1 MPVETIIGA
10 WVATGL
16 TLFIF
21 TFLYKD
27 NPLFK
32 LAENL
37 YVGVSVGYTIV
48 KTYDTVI
55 VQLIW
60 KPIVENGEWTL
71 LIPVAI
77 GLLMLTR
84 YVPKAAW
91 LSRYAFAF
99 IVGVGSGLAI
109 PRTISSFIL
118 KQIEDTVR
126 PIMILPF
133 DKASEIIF
141 SSRMALAFALVLSL
155 VLVIALLYV
164 LVRLGVEKLSGTLQ
178 LTIAILLV
186 SGAAILKY
194 ILKLNYLHGASWVVS
209 YLEPITQVFD
219 INSIVVL
226 LGVSCVLFYFFF
238 SVEHTGPGKVVART
252 GILFL
257 MIAFGAAFGYTVMAR
272 MSLLIGRLTDLIEFT
287 DPSYGWP
294 SLWLLGLTILT
305 LVVMARRSSSKQPKE
320 E

>member
-1 MPVETIIGA
+1 MDATVLGA

-16 TLFIF
+16 TLCIF

-32 LAENL
+32 LAEHL

-48 KTYDTVI
+48 KAYDTVI
-55 VQLIW
+55 VHLIV
-60 KPIVENGEWTL
+60 KPIFEQGEYAL

-118 KQIEDTVR
+118 RQIEDTVR
-126 PIMILPF
+126 PL
-133 DKASEIIF
+133 
-141 SSRMALAFALVLSL
+141 LSL
-155 VLVIALLYV
+155 AGGDGVTFSMNLLNPSSSINVIIILI
-164 LVRLGVEKLSGTLQ
+164 GVIS
-178 LTIAILLV
+178 
-186 SGAAILKY
+186 
-194 ILKLNYLHGASWVVS
+194 
-209 YLEPITQVFD
+209 
-219 INSIVVL
+219 
-226 LGVSCVLFYFFF
+226 VLFYFFF
-238 SVEHTGPGKVVART
+238 SIEPSGPGKLVART
-252 GILFL
+252 GVMFL

-272 MSLLIGRLTDLIEFT
+272 MSLLIGRLTDLIEFS
-287 DPSYGWP
+287 DASYGNP
-294 SLWLLGLTILT
+294 TLWLAILTIGA
-305 LVVMARRSSSKQPKE
+305 LVALSWRSSTGEQGKQ
-320 E
+320 

>member
-1 MPVETIIGA
+1 MDATVLGA

-16 TLFIF
+16 TLCIF

-32 LAENL
+32 LAEHL

-48 KTYDTVI
+48 KAYDTVI
-55 VQLIW
+55 VHLIV
-60 KPIVENGEWTL
+60 KPIFEQGEYAL

-118 KQIEDTVR
+118 RQIEDTVR
-126 PIMILPF
+126 PL
-133 DKASEIIF
+133 
-141 SSRMALAFALVLSL
+141 LSL
-155 VLVIALLYV
+155 AGGDGVTFSLNLLNPSSSINVIIILI
-164 LVRLGVEKLSGTLQ
+164 GVIS
-178 LTIAILLV
+178 
-186 SGAAILKY
+186 
-194 ILKLNYLHGASWVVS
+194 
-209 YLEPITQVFD
+209 
-219 INSIVVL
+219 
-226 LGVSCVLFYFFF
+226 VLFYFFF
-238 SVEHTGPGKVVART
+238 SIEHSGPGKLVART
-252 GILFL
+252 GVMFL

-272 MSLLIGRLTDLIEFT
+272 MSLLIGRLTDLIEFS
-287 DPSYGWP
+287 DASYGRP
-294 SLWLLGLTILT
+294 TLWLLVVTIGLLIVLN
-305 LVVMARRSSSKQPKE
+305 RRTQRDPPQES
-320 E
+320 

>member
-1 MPVETIIGA
+1 MPIETIIGA

-21 TFLYKD
+21 SFLYKD

-55 VQLIW
+55 IHLIW
-60 KPIVENGEWTL
+60 KPIVESREWAL

-77 GLLMLTR
+77 GVLMLTR

-126 PIMILPF
+126 PLMTLVPGEGVLFTWNLLNPASSVNVIIIL
-133 DKASEIIF
+133 I
-141 SSRMALAFALVLSL
+141 
-155 VLVIALLYV
+155 
-164 LVRLGVEKLSGTLQ
+164 
-178 LTIAILLV
+178 
-186 SGAAILKY
+186 
-194 ILKLNYLHGASWVVS
+194 
-209 YLEPITQVFD
+209 
-219 INSIVVL
+219 
-226 LGVSCVLFYFFF
+226 GVSSVLFYFFF
-238 SVEHTGPGKVVART
+238 SVEHTGPGKAVART

-272 MSLLIGRLTDLIEFT
+272 MSLLIGRLTDLIEFS
-287 DPSYGWP
+287 DPSYGRP
-294 SLWLLGLTILT
+294 TIWLLLLTIGT
-305 LVVMARRSSSKQPKE
+305 LIFLSRRTHGEPPDQR
-320 E
+320 

>member
-1 MPVETIIGA
+1 MPIETIIGA

-21 TFLYKD
+21 SFLYKD

-55 VQLIW
+55 VHLIW
-60 KPIVENGEWTL
+60 KPIVEDKEWTL

-109 PRTISSFIL
+109 PRTISSYIL

-126 PIMILPF
+126 PLM
-133 DKASEIIF
+133 
-141 SSRMALAFALVLSL
+141 MLVP
-155 VLVIALLYV
+155 
-164 LVRLGVEKLSGTLQ
+164 GE
-178 LTIAILLV
+178 
-186 SGAAILKY
+186 
-194 ILKLNYLHGASWVVS
+194 
-209 YLEPITQVFD
+209 
-219 INSIVVL
+219 
-226 LGVSCVLFYFFF
+226 GVSFTWNLLNPASSLNTIIILVGVSSVLFYFFF
-238 SVEHTGPGKVVART
+238 SVEHTGAGKAVARN

-272 MSLLIGRLTDLIEFT
+272 MSLLIGRLTDLIEFS
-287 DPSYGWP
+287 DASYGRP
-294 SLWLLGLTILT
+294 TLWLLILTIGALIF
-305 LVVMARRSSSKQPKE
+305 LSRRTQGEPPESH
-320 E
+320 

>member
-1 MPVETIIGA
+1 MDATIIGA

-21 TFLYKD
+21 SFLYKD

-55 VQLIW
+55 VHLIW
-60 KPIVENGEWTL
+60 KPIVENQEWTL

-99 IVGVGSGLAI
+99 IVGVGAGLAI
-109 PRTISSFIL
+109 PRTVSSFIL
-118 KQIEDTVR
+118 KQIEDTIR
-126 PIMILPF
+126 PLLMLVPGEGVTFSWNLMNPASSVNVIIVMI
-133 DKASEIIF
+133 
-141 SSRMALAFALVLSL
+141 
-155 VLVIALLYV
+155 
-164 LVRLGVEKLSGTLQ
+164 
-178 LTIAILLV
+178 
-186 SGAAILKY
+186 
-194 ILKLNYLHGASWVVS
+194 
-209 YLEPITQVFD
+209 
-219 INSIVVL
+219 
-226 LGVSCVLFYFFF
+226 GVSSVLFYFFF
-238 SVEHTGPGKVVART
+238 SVEHKGPGKMVART
-252 GILFL
+252 GVMFL

-272 MSLLIGRLTDLIEFT
+272 MSLLIGRLTDLIEYS
-287 DPSYGWP
+287 DPSYGRP
-294 SLWLLGLTILT
+294 TLWLALVTIGT
-305 LVVMARRSSSKQPKE
+305 LIALSLRSRSEPPE
-320 E
+320 EG

>member
-1 MPVETIIGA
+1 MPIETLIGA

-21 TFLYKD
+21 SFLYKD

-55 VQLIW
+55 VHLIW
-60 KPIVENGEWTL
+60 KPIVEDGEWTL
-71 LIPVAI
+71 VIPVAI

-109 PRTISSFIL
+109 PRVISSYIL

-126 PIMILPF
+126 PLMMLVPGEGLTFTWNLLNPASSLNTIIIL
-133 DKASEIIF
+133 
-141 SSRMALAFALVLSL
+141 V
-155 VLVIALLYV
+155 
-164 LVRLGVEKLSGTLQ
+164 
-178 LTIAILLV
+178 
-186 SGAAILKY
+186 
-194 ILKLNYLHGASWVVS
+194 
-209 YLEPITQVFD
+209 
-219 INSIVVL
+219 
-226 LGVSCVLFYFFF
+226 GVSSVLFYFFF
-238 SVEHTGPGKVVART
+238 SVEHTGPGKAVART

-272 MSLLIGRLTDLIEFT
+272 MSLLIGRLTDLIEFSG
-287 DPSYGWP
+287 PSYGRP
-294 SLWLLGLTILT
+294 TIWLLLVTIGT
-305 LVVMARRSSSKQPKE
+305 LIVLGRRTQGEPPDQQ
-320 E
+320 

>member
-1 MPVETIIGA
+1 MPIETIIGA
-10 WVATGL
+10 WMATGL

-21 TFLYKD
+21 SFLYKD

-55 VQLIW
+55 VKLIW
-60 KPIVENGEWTL
+60 NPIVESGEWAL

-109 PRTISSFIL
+109 PRVISSYIL

-126 PIMILPF
+126 PLMMLVPGEGLTFTWNLLNPASSLNTIIIL
-133 DKASEIIF
+133 A
-141 SSRMALAFALVLSL
+141 
-155 VLVIALLYV
+155 
-164 LVRLGVEKLSGTLQ
+164 
-178 LTIAILLV
+178 
-186 SGAAILKY
+186 
-194 ILKLNYLHGASWVVS
+194 
-209 YLEPITQVFD
+209 
-219 INSIVVL
+219 
-226 LGVSCVLFYFFF
+226 GVSSVLFYFFF
-238 SVEHTGPGKVVART
+238 SVEHTGPGKAVART

-272 MSLLIGRLTDLIEFT
+272 MSLLIGRLSDLIEFS
-287 DPSYGWP
+287 DPSYGRP
-294 SLWLLGLTILT
+294 AVWLLLLTIGT
-305 LVVMARRSSSKQPKE
+305 LIYLSRRTQGTPPDIH
-320 E
+320 

>member
-1 MPVETIIGA
+1 MPIETIIGA

-21 TFLYKD
+21 SFLYKD

-55 VQLIW
+55 LHLIW
-60 KPIVENGEWTL
+60 KPIVENGEWAL

-77 GLLMLTR
+77 GTLMLTR

-109 PRTISSFIL
+109 PRVISSYIL

-126 PIMILPF
+126 P
-133 DKASEIIF
+133 
-141 SSRMALAFALVLSL
+141 
-155 VLVIALLYV
+155 
-164 LVRLGVEKLSGTLQ
+164 
-178 LTIAILLV
+178 LLV
-186 SGAAILKY
+186 MVPGEGLTFTWNLLNPASSLNTIIIL
-194 ILKLNYLHGASWVVS
+194 I
-209 YLEPITQVFD
+209 
-219 INSIVVL
+219 
-226 LGVSCVLFYFFF
+226 GVSSVLFYFFF
-238 SVEHTGPGKVVART
+238 SVEHTGPGKAVART

-287 DPSYGWP
+287 DPSYGRP

-305 LVVMARRSSSKQPKE
+305 LVVMARRSGSHKPE
-320 E
+320 EQ

>member
-1 MPVETIIGA
+1 MPIETIIGA

-21 TFLYKD
+21 SFLYKD

-55 VQLIW
+55 VKLIW
-60 KPIVENGEWTL
+60 NPIVESGEWAL

-109 PRTISSFIL
+109 PRVISSYIL

-126 PIMILPF
+126 PLMMLVPGEGLTFTWNLLNPASSLNTIIIL
-133 DKASEIIF
+133 
-141 SSRMALAFALVLSL
+141 V
-155 VLVIALLYV
+155 
-164 LVRLGVEKLSGTLQ
+164 
-178 LTIAILLV
+178 
-186 SGAAILKY
+186 
-194 ILKLNYLHGASWVVS
+194 
-209 YLEPITQVFD
+209 
-219 INSIVVL
+219 
-226 LGVSCVLFYFFF
+226 GVSSVLFYFFF
-238 SVEHTGPGKVVART
+238 SVEHTGPGKAVART

-272 MSLLIGRLTDLIEFT
+272 MSLLIGRLSDLIEFS
-287 DPSYGWP
+287 DPSYGQP
-294 SLWLLGLTILT
+294 TLWLLAITMATLAILAF
-305 LVVMARRSSSKQPKE
+305 LSRRHQGEPPDHH
-320 E
+320 